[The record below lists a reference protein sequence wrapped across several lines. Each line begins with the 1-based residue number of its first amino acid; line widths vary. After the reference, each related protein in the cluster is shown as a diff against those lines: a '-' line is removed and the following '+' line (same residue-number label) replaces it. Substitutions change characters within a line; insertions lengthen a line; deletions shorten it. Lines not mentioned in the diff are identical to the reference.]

1 MAQWVWDAGKAR
13 SNLRKHK
20 VSFELAQRIFG
31 NPDIVSRRDPDP
43 SEAWWQS
50 LGRPSSASEV
60 ILLVVHTEPVSR
72 PDGRASGR
80 IISARKA
87 TSHERRAYEEG
98 EF

>member
-31 NPDIVSRRDPDP
+31 DPDVVSRRDPDP
-43 SEAWWQS
+43 GEERWQS
-50 LGRPSSASEV
+50 LGRPSSVSEV